1 MTTPIRKKRN
11 FKALQLNVGG
21 GDSTVT
27 QSASVGTQQ
36 QQPAAPDPNALSL
49 RTAPTATGPGL
60 KKRPPPMT
68 LKAPKINSHSGMV
81 SATTLDDI
89 SGSPNGAGGAGGATG
104 GANGNGNGNGN
115 FLVISSG
122 PSSAPLTA
130 THLNVNVRR
139 NTLNAKLA
147 NLEANNAGVHT
158 NGGDLDATEE
168 EDGAAGEGSSK
179 GAGGSGEGGEEK
191 KKGGRVKFQL
201 KNEDLVDIKDL
212 GSGNGGS
219 VKKVEHLPTKT
230 YMAKKTVLID
240 AKPSVQ
246 KQIIRELQIMDDC
259 HSKYIVSFYGAFL
272 ADPNICICMEFMDKG
287 SLDGIYKET
296 GPIDIDVVGKIA
308 LAVLEGLTYLYDVH
322 RIIHRDIKPSNIL
335 CNSKGQIKICD
346 FGVSGELIN
355 SIADTFVGTSTYMSP
370 ERIQGAQYT
379 VKSDVWSLGISLI
392 ELALGR
398 FPFSQSESDDE
409 SDSDFEGTLSPA
421 TMGSLS
427 LNDLP
432 VVSEEGDEQRP
443 LPPPRRRPKKTET
456 TKKDKRRS
464 KGHIVNEP
472 APRLTPEGRYPKEAE
487 LFIDACLMKKPEE
500 RMTPKDLLL
509 PDLDSLSLTYASSQ
523 PHRQTKTQ
531 SIPIP
536 TASGVDP
543 QRERGRVAPDPF
555 SSADLL
561 DYTAPA
567 RGTPYYKTQQQQA
580 VQQRRIQE
588 LYNQANIPAA
598 DPEPPKVLGSPA
610 FVQEV
615 VRSSIPVALQPKP
628 KVVEGQPVIKPE
640 PVAVK
645 IVWRGGGHHVLL
657 ARAGDDEWKGR
668 QVMERESPGSPVFA
682 TMVNLLP
689 GTHHIR
695 FLVDDQWRVADDLP
709 TAVDDQG
716 SLANYVAVPFGS
728 TKPKDPS
735 FFSESAPTSPQPPK
749 PPSERPNPAQQA
761 QWTSVL
767 PPELLEAFKEEEM
780 YLAAN
785 QGQIDPQNHHHRT
798 S

>member
-11 FKALQLNVGG
+11 FKALQLNVGS
-21 GDSTVT
+21 GDTAVT
-27 QSASVGTQQ
+27 QSASVSQQQ
-36 QQPAAPDPNALSL
+36 QQPSAADPNALSM

-68 LKAPKINSHSGMV
+68 LKAPKINSHSGMA
-81 SATTLDDI
+81 SATTLDD
-89 SGSPNGAGGAGGATG
+89 SGSPNGNGAA
-104 GANGNGNGNGN
+104 AANGNGNGN

-147 NLEANNAGVHT
+147 NLEANNVGVHA
-158 NGGDLDATEE
+158 NGSDADGAEE
-168 EDGAAGEGSSK
+168 GEDGAEGASSG
-179 GAGGSGEGGEEK
+179 GAGGAGEGGEEK
-191 KKGGRVKFQL
+191 KKAGRVKFQL

-259 HSKYIVSFYGAFL
+259 HSKYIVSFYGAYL

-287 SLDGIYKET
+287 SLDGIYKQI

-335 CNSKGQIKICD
+335 CNSKGEIKICD

-379 VKSDVWSLGISLI
+379 VKSDVWSLGVSLI

-398 FPFSQSESDDE
+398 FPFSKSDSDDE
-409 SDSDFEGTLSPA
+409 SDSDFEGTLSPS

-427 LNDLP
+427 LNDLH

-443 LPPPRRRPKKTET
+443 LPPPRRRPKKSET

-464 KGHIVNEP
+464 KGVSLEGGGMTMSILELLQHIVNEP

-487 LFIDACLMKKPEE
+487 QFTDACLMKDVDQ
-500 RMTPKDLLL
+500 RMTPKDLLKHTWIEMSRVS
-509 PDLDSLSLTYASSQ
+509 DLDMEAWAS
-523 PHRQTKTQ
+523 T
-531 SIPIP
+531 
-536 TASGVDP
+536 
-543 QRERGRVAPDPF
+543 F
-555 SSADLL
+555 
-561 DYTAPA
+561 
-567 RGTPYYKTQQQQA
+567 
-580 VQQRRIQE
+580 
-588 LYNQANIPAA
+588 
-598 DPEPPKVLGSPA
+598 
-610 FVQEV
+610 
-615 VRSSIPVALQPKP
+615 
-628 KVVEGQPVIKPE
+628 
-640 PVAVK
+640 
-645 IVWRGGGHHVLL
+645 
-657 ARAGDDEWKGR
+657 
-668 QVMERESPGSPVFA
+668 
-682 TMVNLLP
+682 
-689 GTHHIR
+689 
-695 FLVDDQWRVADDLP
+695 
-709 TAVDDQG
+709 
-716 SLANYVAVPFGS
+716 
-728 TKPKDPS
+728 
-735 FFSESAPTSPQPPK
+735 
-749 PPSERPNPAQQA
+749 
-761 QWTSVL
+761 
-767 PPELLEAFKEEEM
+767 
-780 YLAAN
+780 
-785 QGQIDPQNHHHRT
+785 
-798 S
+798 